1 VRNNYGMGF
10 GNMNRF
16 EKIALYTALFTLP
29 FTHAP
34 TVDLPF
40 RWRIAEL
47 IAWLVGIPLILKPVR
62 VWSKLAKVFLVALG
76 SYMLWCASV
85 GVVNA
90 FFITVKVPAAL
101 EGTYHPL
108 FRTVLESF
116 RFAASW
122 VLVAWLFRY
131 VTTQDKLRTTLTLI
145 VLGGNATSVYAIY
158 ETMVLFWGFPGPLLP
173 GSRSIPGFP
182 VASTMYEPSSVGSYA
197 AIAMLLALGLFLEK
211 KSFTAGLS
219 VLLNAIGILVATS
232 RTGVAA
238 SAVGLLVFLLIL
250 LQQGQIRSSVKIGTS
265 LGLIGLLAA
274 YLSSRLLG
282 QKFYERFSSY
292 YVEYSLSLRY
302 QETYQY
308 VVPDLLQYTLGLG
321 QGLWLY
327 SVGGGAGLA
336 RLVVEGGI
344 PGLIFLGNGF
354 AVLWIT
360 LIRLVKT
367 CRRAL
372 EGSLV
377 AAVIA
382 TLVSLYNYVNI
393 TDLWIWVVL
402 SLPFVALNTRNQE
415 TVQFQNLR
423 DPNAL

>member
-1 VRNNYGMGF
+1 
-10 GNMNRF
+10 
-16 EKIALYTALFTLP
+16 
-29 FTHAP
+29 
-34 TVDLPF
+34 
-40 RWRIAEL
+40 
-47 IAWLVGIPLILKPVR
+47 
-62 VWSKLAKVFLVALG
+62 
-76 SYMLWCASV
+76 
-85 GVVNA
+85 
-90 FFITVKVPAAL
+90 
-101 EGTYHPL
+101 
-108 FRTVLESF
+108 
-116 RFAASW
+116 
-122 VLVAWLFRY
+122 
-131 VTTQDKLRTTLTLI
+131 
-145 VLGGNATSVYAIY
+145 
-158 ETMVLFWGFPGPLLP
+158 
-173 GSRSIPGFP
+173 
-182 VASTMYEPSSVGSYA
+182 
-197 AIAMLLALGLFLEK
+197 
-211 KSFTAGLS
+211 
-219 VLLNAIGILVATS
+219 
-232 RTGVAA
+232 
-238 SAVGLLVFLLIL
+238 
-250 LQQGQIRSSVKIGTS
+250 LQQGQIRSSVKIGTI
-265 LGLIGLLAA
+265 LGLLGLLVA

-282 QKFYERFSSY
+282 QMFYARFSSY

-336 RLVVEGGI
+336 RLVVEGGL
-344 PGLIFLGNGF
+344 PGLIFLGNSF